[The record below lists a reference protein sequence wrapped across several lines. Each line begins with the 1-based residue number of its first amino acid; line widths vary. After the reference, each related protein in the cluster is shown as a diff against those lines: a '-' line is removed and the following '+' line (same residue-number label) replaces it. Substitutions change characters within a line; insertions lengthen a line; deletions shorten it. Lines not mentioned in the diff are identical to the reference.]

1 MSLVERLRAWRA
13 ERKKREE
20 EEFLA
25 EARGEVH
32 SPREVRRDL
41 RPPGVPEENPF
52 GTSGSG
58 FYGPR
63 SDLD

>member
-1 MSLVERLRAWRA
+1 MGLLDRLRSWWA
-13 ERKKREE
+13 ERTKREAE
-20 EEFLA
+20 ELA
-25 EARGEVH
+25 AMERGEVH
-32 SPREVRRDL
+32 SPRDVRRDL

-63 SDLD
+63 SDFD